1 MVNLQGAVSCSL
13 WPAGASSTVL
23 PEEKNTLLAQGLGLL
38 AVILLQ
44 LVLRVLCQSL
54 EVRIQGRLEIS
65 SKTKL
70 LGKILTKDYAH
81 TAKYH
86 SGELMNR
93 LTSDITVVTEG
104 ITTILPDFAG
114 LLTKLLGA
122 FAVLCIFDPAFTLE
136 HEETVINTDEDGN
149 ESTETITTTEIVL
162 HIRVTSKSHT
172 NMIAQYGFN
181 GEQVKMLDE
190 LMQDEY
196 QQLFMNLIGS

>member
-1 MVNLQGAVSCSL
+1 M
-13 WPAGASSTVL
+13 
-23 PEEKNTLLAQGLGLL
+23 L

-65 SKTKL
+65 NKTKL

-104 ITTILPDFAG
+104 ITTVLPDFAG

-122 FAVLCIFDPAFTLE
+122 LAVLCIFDPASTLVFAVGGLLLFLTTKYFREKLKHLHKNVREKDGVVRSFMQELLESLVVVKIFSAERKMKTKAAELQQE
-136 HEETVINTDEDGN
+136 HYRAKIKKNTVSILAN
-149 ESTETITTTEIVL
+149 S
-162 HIRVTSKSHT
+162 
-172 NMIAQYGFN
+172 GFS
-181 GEQVKMLDE
+181 
-190 LMQDEY
+190 
-196 QQLFMNLIGS
+196 FISP